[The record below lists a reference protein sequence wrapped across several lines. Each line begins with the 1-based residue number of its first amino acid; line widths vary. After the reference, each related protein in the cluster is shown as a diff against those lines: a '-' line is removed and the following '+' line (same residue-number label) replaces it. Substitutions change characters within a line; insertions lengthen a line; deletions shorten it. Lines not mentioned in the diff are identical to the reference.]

1 MALWPFGKKKNDNPQ
16 EPQDAVREDAAEA
29 ADAAAPVEPATG
41 EPATSIAEEAPG
53 AVAAT
58 PAPAAGV
65 TPIDDYDPVNGSV
78 GPFDGDNVDID
89 DFDFTDF
96 SEVALNL
103 GSMRIP
109 LPKGSQVQVEMGEQG
124 PKMVH
129 IVTEFGRLTPVA
141 FAAPTK
147 GGLWED
153 SSKEI
158 LEGMQSEGMPT
169 AIEQGPWGSEIV
181 GTGANGAIRIIG
193 VEGPRWLYRV
203 TAAAPSGREEQL
215 AELARET
222 VARSFV
228 YRGQDAIL
236 AGNSLP
242 VTLPAQLAAQVQ
254 QAVEARAAQQSGAA
268 TPGQAPTGGNP
279 NALQDALRQIME
291 LNNPDNQNRQ

>member
-1 MALWPFGKKKNDNPQ
+1 MALWPFGKKKNDAPQ
-16 EPQDAVREDAAEA
+16 EPPTAVREDADATPETA
-29 ADAAAPVEPATG
+29 ASSEPVVTEPA
-41 EPATSIAEEAPG
+41 PSLADQ
-53 AVAAT
+53 
-58 PAPAAGV
+58 APAAGA
-65 TPIDDYDPVNGSV
+65 TQIDNYDPVNGSV

-181 GTGANGAIRIIG
+181 GTGTNGAIRIIG

-222 VARSFV
+222 VARSFI
-228 YRGQDAIL
+228 YRGPDAIL

-268 TPGQAPTGGNP
+268 FEGQAPTGGNP